1 MRHVPVF
8 VFLLAA
14 NVAFASSAE
23 DQPPGIVSHIP
34 RQFVGSSA
42 LVSVGYSKRLH
53 SLEVEFTNGAV
64 YRYLEVPPKV
74 YRNLMEAESKTRF
87 YDVNIRG
94 HYSSVHVRPRAPE

>member
-1 MRHVPVF
+1 MRHALF
-8 VFLLAA
+8 LVFLLHA
-14 NVAFASSAE
+14 NLLLASRAE
-23 DQPPGIVSHIP
+23 NNAPGIVSHIP

-64 YRYLEVPPKV
+64 YRYLEVPSKV
-74 YRNLMEAESKTRF
+74 YRNLMEAESKARF

-94 HYSSVHVRPRAPE
+94 HYSSVHVRARPSE